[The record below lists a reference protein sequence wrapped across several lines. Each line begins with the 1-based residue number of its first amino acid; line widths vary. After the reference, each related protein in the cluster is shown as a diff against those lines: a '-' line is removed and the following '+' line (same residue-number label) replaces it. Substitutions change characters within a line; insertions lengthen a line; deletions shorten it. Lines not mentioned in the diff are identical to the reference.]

1 MSRVKD
7 NLFTKVSSIEEGG
20 GSSGGE
26 ETNVI
31 ADAENV
37 IISDTE
43 PETPTASTIWLD
55 TTNESNILKVYDGSQ
70 WITVSGAWA

>member
-1 MSRVKD
+1 MSRVRD

-20 GSSGGE
+20 GSGGGE
-26 ETNVI
+26 STTI
-31 ADAENV
+31 TDAENV

-55 TTNESNILKVYDGSQ
+55 TTNDENLLKIYDGEQ
-70 WITVSGAWA
+70 WIVVSGAWA